1 MNTRIEKS
9 EQKGANPLI
18 RYSLQLAMLSR
29 LLSNKLITQSEY
41 DKVRIKLMEKFNVI
55 SELSIQSIPQC
66 DVKYTMVSTHSEESD
81 YENS

>member
-1 MNTRIEKS
+1 MNTHIEKS
-9 EQKGANPLI
+9 ETKGVNPLI